1 MEVSAFWQ
9 KADLEIA
16 KYDLLKHPYSQ
27 AWTAGELTKEDLK
40 FYAEQYYHQ
49 FSQFPAYL
57 TALHSRLPEGAMR
70 RDVLANAYEEECI
83 GIGAF

>member
-1 MEVSAFWQ
+1 
-9 KADLEIA
+9 
-16 KYDLLKHPYSQ
+16 LKHPYSQ

-49 FSQFPAYL
+49 FSKFPAYL
-57 TALHSRLPEGAMR
+57 TAFHSRFPEGAMR